1 MMKYLMLSCREAT
14 RLTEK
19 KLTLGK
25 LSFLDNIQLAMH
37 LRMCD
42 RCKRYAEQSAGI
54 EAALQHR
61 MEEQSGQSTPP
72 EEQPALPDEFK
83 EKLLRRLQQKDGI

>member
-1 MMKYLMLSCREAT
+1 MLSCREAT

-54 EAALQHR
+54 EAALHHKF
-61 MEEQSGQSTPP
+61 EEKP
-72 EEQPALPDEFK
+72 ESQPNEREQKSALSESFR
-83 EKLLRRLQQKDGI
+83 EQLLRRLEQGEDK

>member
-1 MMKYLMLSCREAT
+1 MLSCREAT

-54 EAALQHR
+54 EEALRHQF
-61 MEEQSGQSTPP
+61 EERP
-72 EEQPALPDEFK
+72 ESQQNEQEQKPALSEAFRK
-83 EKLLRRLQQKDGI
+83 HLLRRLEQGEDK

>member
-1 MMKYLMLSCREAT
+1 MLSCREAT

-54 EAALQHR
+54 EEALRKQF
-61 MEEQSGQSTPP
+61 EAKQETKPTELEQKLALS
-72 EEQPALPDEFK
+72 EAFREQ
-83 EKLLRRLQQKDGI
+83 LLRRLEQGEDK